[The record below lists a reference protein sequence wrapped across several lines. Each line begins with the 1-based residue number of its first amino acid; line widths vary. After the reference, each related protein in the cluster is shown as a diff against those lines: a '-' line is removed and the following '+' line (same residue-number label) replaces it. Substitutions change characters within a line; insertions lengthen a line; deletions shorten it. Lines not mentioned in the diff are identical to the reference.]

1 MANVLQH
8 YFPMIRTREE
18 VLKEITGN
26 DRLMAVYQGW
36 NREQRELFLD
46 YCSGQRGVRILYD
59 TFFKEI
65 LDPDATPERVEELLS
80 LILKQKVKILKV
92 LPLESP
98 RLGDEQSLI
107 VMDVVVELE
116 DHSIA
121 NLEVQKAGYYFPGQ
135 RAACYSSDL
144 LLRQYK
150 RVREDLKKQKRR
162 FSYKEIKKVYTITLY
177 EKSPKEFLG
186 FPDDYLHYFSQ
197 KSNTGI
203 EIDLLQEYVFISL
216 DNFRDI
222 LHNNGNSIRNK
233 LEAWLVFLSMDEPE
247 MIERLI
253 REYPQF
259 KKYYEEIY
267 ELCRNTEKVMG
278 MFSKELQE
286 LDRNTVQ
293 YMIDDMQD
301 EIDAQKRLLNQKDD
315 KINAQKE
322 LLNQKDEQ
330 IDAQEKLLN
339 QKEDELKMQNKEI
352 ELLKRQLAQL
362 QGEPA
367 GK

>member
-1 MANVLQH
+1 M
-8 YFPMIRTREE
+8 
-18 VLKEITGN
+18 
-26 DRLMAVYQGW
+26 
-36 NREQRELFLD
+36 
-46 YCSGQRGVRILYD
+46 
-59 TFFKEI
+59 
-65 LDPDATPERVEELLS
+65 
-80 LILKQKVKILKV
+80 
-92 LPLESP
+92 
-98 RLGDEQSLI
+98 
-107 VMDVVVELE
+107 
-116 DHSIA
+116 
-121 NLEVQKAGYYFPGQ
+121 
-135 RAACYSSDL
+135 
-144 LLRQYK
+144 
-150 RVREDLKKQKRR
+150 KQKRR
-162 FSYKEIKKVYTITLY
+162 FGYKEIKKVYTITLY

-222 LHNNGNSIRNK
+222 LHNNDNKIRNK
-233 LEAWLVFLSMDEPE
+233 LEAWFVFLSMDEPE

-301 EIDAQKRLLNQKDD
+301 EIDAQKNTIDIQKNTIDTQERLLNQKDG

-352 ELLKRQLAQL
+352 EILKRQLAQL
-362 QGEPA
+362 QGEA
-367 GK
+367 TGK